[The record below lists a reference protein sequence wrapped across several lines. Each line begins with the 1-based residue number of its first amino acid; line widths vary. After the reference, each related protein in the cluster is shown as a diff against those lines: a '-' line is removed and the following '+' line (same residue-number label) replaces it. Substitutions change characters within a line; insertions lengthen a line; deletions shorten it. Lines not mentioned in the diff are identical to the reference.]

1 MRVLLRAS
9 AIALATSLIVAGPA
23 ALRAQQATAA
33 TAKIAYI
40 NSALLLQQAPG
51 RAEAEAQFER
61 EVGAYRQQIQRMD
74 DSLKTLV
81 AAFDR
86 DAPKLDS
93 VARETRRTSIGRR
106 ETEYQLR
113 ARGLDSTMQTR
124 QAQLVKPIMERVQ
137 SVIEAIR
144 TEDGYAMIFD
154 VGAQVSVVVSADKKL
169 DLTDRVLARL
179 KTQGIPPVAPASGAI
194 PQPAGVTRPKK

>member
-1 MRVLLRAS
+1 MRVFLRAS
-9 AIALATSLIVAGPA
+9 VIALATSLIVAGPA
-23 ALRAQQATAA
+23 ALEAQQGTAPP
-33 TAKIAYI
+33 KIAYI

-61 EVGAYRQQIQRMD
+61 EVGVYRQQIQRMD

-93 VARETRRTSIGRR
+93 GAREARRTSIGQK

-113 ARGLDSTMQTR
+113 ARSLDSTMQTR

-137 SVIEAIR
+137 AVIEAIR
-144 TEDGYAMIFD
+144 SEDGYAMIFD

-179 KTQGIPPVAPASGAI
+179 KSQGIPPVAPASGAI

>member
-1 MRVLLRAS
+1 MRVFLRAS

-23 ALRAQQATAA
+23 AVQAQQGTAA
-33 TAKIAYI
+33 PKIGYI

-86 DAPKLDS
+86 DAPKMDS
-93 VARETRRTSIGRR
+93 VAREARRTSIGQT
-106 ETEYQLR
+106 ETQYQLR

-144 TEDGYAMIFD
+144 NEDGYAMIFD

-179 KTQGIPPVAPASGAI
+179 KTQGIPPAAPASGAI